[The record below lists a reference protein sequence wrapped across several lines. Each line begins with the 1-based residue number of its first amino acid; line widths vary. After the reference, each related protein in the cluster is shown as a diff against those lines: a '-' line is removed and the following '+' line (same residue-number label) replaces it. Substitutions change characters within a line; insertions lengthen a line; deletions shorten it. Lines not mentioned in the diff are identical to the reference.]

1 MAAEGEGRPHG
12 LSQAESWLCTHITIE
27 SSHARRAELPC
38 SMDGRRGGLH
48 WAASGDSAV
57 VESKSRWLQ
66 PVWSSRKARTGPV
79 GGAQRRGGAWGGALR
94 GRGQVPGCLC
104 LSKGSRRALGA
115 GSAEQ
120 RAHPP
125 DQVRTWERREG
136 GRGVPQDQ
144 DRPEVEVS
152 GVLA

>member
-1 MAAEGEGRPHG
+1 M
-12 LSQAESWLCTHITIE
+12 
-27 SSHARRAELPC
+27 
-38 SMDGRRGGLH
+38 
-48 WAASGDSAV
+48 
-57 VESKSRWLQ
+57 
-66 PVWSSRKARTGPV
+66 